1 MAIGVSAKI
10 TGLDKLNSNIARLSK
25 AMRDEA
31 LKDALEA
38 AAEPVLKAAEAKVP
52 VDEGDLR
59 DALEISEPEVKNGEG
74 VIRVFVNSDDG
85 VFYGHIIELGSSDQS
100 AQPYLR
106 PALRTTRGAQR
117 DAMIGEVN
125 KATNKV
131 L

>member
-1 MAIGVSAKI
+1 MALGVSAKI

-25 AMRDEA
+25 SMRDEA
-31 LKDALEA
+31 LKDVLEA
-38 AAEPVLKAAEAKVP
+38 AAEPVLKYAENKVP

-74 VIRVFVNSDDG
+74 VIRVFVNSEDG
-85 VFYGHIIELGSSDQS
+85 VFYGHFVELGSSHQA
-100 AQPYLR
+100 AQPFIR

-117 DAMIGEVN
+117 NAMIEEVN
-125 KATNKV
+125 RATNRV

>member
-10 TGLDKLNSNIARLSK
+10 TGLDKLNRNIARLSK

-38 AAEPVLKAAEAKVP
+38 AAEPVLEYAENKVP

-59 DALEISEPEVKNGEG
+59 DALEISEPEVRNAEG
-74 VIRVFVNSDDG
+74 VIRVFVNSEDG
-85 VFYGHIIELGSSDQS
+85 VFYGHIVELGSSHQA

-106 PALRTTRGAQR
+106 PALSQTRPKQR
-117 DAMIGEVN
+117 NALIDSVN
-125 KATNKV
+125 KTTNKV